1 MAKVVSLMMTFKQAI
16 KLERLSGII
25 DGGDEL
31 LAWIDHG

>member
-1 MAKVVSLMMTFKQAI
+1 MTFKQAI
-16 KLERLSGII
+16 ELECLSGII